1 MQYGKDIV
9 STGPVFASIITD
21 AAAGT
26 ATVSYKR
33 GTASGLHHA
42 GTANCDLVGSKLCC
56 GESPVTVLL
65 SIGTWQ
71 RANYTIT
78 GARAGTGAEPQVVV
92 TLPADVASPLAVRYT
107 YEAWPQCSFYNGRG
121 GPDDHAGIAANP
133 WCWNHTTPC
142 PY

>member
-1 MQYGKDIV
+1 MAKAEPIFALLAGLGALIGLAGAN
-9 STGPVFASIITD
+9 TGVLTPMTGFT
-21 AAAGT
+21 T
-26 ATVSYKR
+26 F
-33 GTASGLHHA
+33 
-42 GTANCDLVGSKLCC
+42 VGSALL
-56 GESPVTVLL
+56 GGVVTVLL

-92 TLPADVASPLAVRYT
+92 TLPADVASPLAVRYP